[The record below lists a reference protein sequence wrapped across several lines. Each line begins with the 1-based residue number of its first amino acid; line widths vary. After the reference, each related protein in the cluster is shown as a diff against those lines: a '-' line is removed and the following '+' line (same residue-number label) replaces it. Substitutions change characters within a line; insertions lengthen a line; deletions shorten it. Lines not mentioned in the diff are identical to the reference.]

1 MPYFITDQAD
11 GCDGWATVKD
21 DGEVIGCH
29 ADKQGAIDQ
38 MVAVSLAE
46 DMEPGGERALP
57 DNYRPALAADVPD
70 GRACGNCLFYDE
82 SNVQGDRAWCQRWSD
97 YVSGA
102 YYCNAWQADE
112 DDDRSGKRDAG
123 DPLIIVSDFD
133 NTLRMSGG
141 DPSGGVIE
149 HLKAVNAQGVLVV
162 IVTARNERDR
172 DTVTAWLV
180 DHGVPYH
187 DVVMNPGA
195 GDPTAF
201 KVYVAQDLLDDF
213 QIVEWIDDNGDTR
226 TALTQLGIHVS
237 PPSNYRS
244 AVAAG
249 QVREVESRAVD
260 VPGYVRRA
268 AARGLQLR
276 ADGRGGAGLTDQTI
290 REARA
295 MANGDMTD
303 DKVIRA
309 AAWAARHRVDLEAP
323 ANSDPSHP
331 RWPGPGA
338 VAHYLWGIDPLN
350 PNPARSWL
358 DRQAAI
364 ISEQQQEEGRLM
376 PGKMEIRAFTEAI
389 EVRAGGDGMSF
400 TGYAAVFDSP
410 SEPLPFIERIAPGAF
425 ASTIRSKNNVYLLR
439 NHDFGSPLAR
449 TRNKSMTLT
458 EDGHGLRVEAKLPDT
473 TDGRDLAVLL
483 RDGIV
488 DSMSFGFSVPK
499 NGDVW
504 SDDGMQRTLRSVR
517 LHEVSIVTMPAYR
530 ATTASVRSIDRL
542 ADVTG
547 LDPDAIGSA
556 LDALE
561 AGQTLSNDQADL
573 IGSIVGRLKPAD
585 VAPAPEAA
593 PVPDPAVS
601 LDLLR
606 KRLEL
611 AAKL

>member
-57 DNYRPALAADVPD
+57 DNYRPALTADVPD

-102 YYCNAWQADE
+102 YYCNAWQADG
-112 DDDRSGKRDAG
+112 DDDRSGNRDAG

-133 NTLRMSGG
+133 GTLRMSGG
-141 DPSGGVIE
+141 DPSVGVIE
-149 HLKAVNAQGVLVV
+149 HLKAVNAQGVLVW

-172 DTVTAWLV
+172 ESVTSWLV
-180 DHGVPYH
+180 DHGVPH
-187 DVVMNPGA
+187 HAVTMNPGA
-195 GDPTAF
+195 GDPTAY
-201 KVYVAQDLLDDF
+201 KVYVAQDLLDGH

-226 TALTQLGIHVS
+226 SALTQLGIHTT
-237 PPSNYRS
+237 PPSNYRAAS
-244 AVAAG
+244 VASN
-249 QVREVESRAVD
+249 VRAIEVRAVN

-268 AARGLQLR
+268 AERGLAYR
-276 ADGRGGAGLTDQTI
+276 ADGRGGNGLTDQTI
-290 REARA
+290 REARDI
-295 MANGDMTD
+295 ANGTMTE

-309 AAWAARHRVDLEAP
+309 AAWAARHRGDLDAP
-323 ANSDPSHP
+323 ANSDPTHP
-331 RWPGPGA
+331 RFPGPGA

-350 PNPARSWL
+350 PSPARDWL
-358 DRQAAI
+358 DRQAAMI
-364 ISEQQQEEGRLM
+364 IESQQQEGRTM
-376 PGKMEIRAFTEAI
+376 PGKMEIRAFTESI

-400 TGYAAVFDSP
+400 SGYAAVFDSP

-425 ASTIRSKNNVYLLR
+425 ASTIRSRNNVYLLR
-439 NHDFGSPLAR
+439 NHDFAHPLAR

-458 EDGHGLRVEAKLPDT
+458 EDGHGLRVDASLPDT

-499 NGDVW
+499 NGDTW
-504 SDDGMQRTLRSVR
+504 SEDGMSRTLRSVR

-530 ATTASVRSIDRL
+530 ATSASVRSIDRL

-547 LDPDAIGSA
+547 LDPDQIGSA

-561 AGQTLSNDQADL
+561 AGQSLSTDQADL

-585 VAPAPEAA
+585 VVADTAPSA
-593 PVPDPAVS
+593 DPAVS

>member
-1 MPYFITDQAD
+1 MPYFITDQAE
-11 GCDGWATVKD
+11 GCDGWATVKE

-29 ADKQGAIDQ
+29 MSKQDAIDQ

-46 DMEPGGERALP
+46 DMEPGGER
-57 DNYRPALAADVPD
+57 
-70 GRACGNCLFYDE
+70 
-82 SNVQGDRAWCQRWSD
+82 D
-97 YVSGA
+97 Y
-102 YYCNAWQADE
+102 
-112 DDDRSGKRDAG
+112 G

-141 DPSGGVIE
+141 DPSVGVIE
-149 HLKAVNAQGVLVV
+149 HLKMVNGQGVLVW
-162 IVTARNERDR
+162 IVTARNESER
-172 DTVTAWLV
+172 DTVTSWLQ

-187 DVVMNPGA
+187 ELRMNPGA
-195 GDPTAF
+195 GDPTAY
-201 KVYVAQDLLDDF
+201 KTYVAQDLLDDH

-226 TALTQLGIHVS
+226 AALNQLGINTS

-244 AVAAG
+244 AAG
-249 QVREVESRAVD
+249 VVSESRAVD

-268 AARGLQLR
+268 AARGLELQ
-276 ADGRGGAGLTDQTI
+276 ADGKGGSGLTDQTI
-290 REARA
+290 REARD
-295 MANGDMTD
+295 MAAGRMTD

-323 ANSDPSHP
+323 ANTDPSHP

-350 PNPARSWL
+350 PEPARNWL
-358 DRQAAI
+358 DRQSAI
-364 ISEQQQEEGRLM
+364 ITEQQQTEGRLM

-425 ASTIRSKNNVYLLR
+425 ASTIKSRNNVYLLA
-439 NHDFGSPLAR
+439 NHDFAAPLAR

-473 TDGRDLAVLL
+473 THGRDLAVLL

-499 NGDVW
+499 NGDAW
-504 SDDGMQRTLRSVR
+504 SEDGMQRTLKSVR

-530 ATTASVRSIDRL
+530 ATSAAVRSIDRL

-561 AGQTLSNDQADL
+561 AGQSLSLDQADL
-573 IGSIVGRLKPAD
+573 IGSIVGRLRPAD
-585 VAPAPEAA
+585 DPAPVVSAPATDAA
-593 PVPDPAVS
+593 VT

-606 KRLEL
+606 KRLDM

>member
-29 ADKQGAIDQ
+29 MTKQGAIDQ

-46 DMEPGGERALP
+46 DMEPGGERELP
-57 DNYRPALAADVPD
+57 ANYRPALSPDVPG

-82 SNVQGDRAWCQRWSD
+82 SNVQDDKAWCLRWND
-97 YVSGA
+97 YVNGA
-102 YYCNAWQADE
+102 YYCNAWQPDPE
-112 DDDRSGKRDAG
+112 HDDGEARDYG

-141 DPSGGVIE
+141 DPSVGVIE
-149 HLKAVNAQGVLVV
+149 HLKSVNAQGVLVW
-162 IVTARNERDR
+162 IVTARNESDR
-172 DTVTAWLV
+172 DVVTSWLTE
-180 DHGVPYH
+180 HGVPFH
-187 DVVMNPGA
+187 EVVMNPGA

-201 KVYVAQDLLDDF
+201 KTYVADDLLDDH
-213 QIVEWIDDNGDTR
+213 QIMEWIDDNGDTR
-226 TALTQLGIHVS
+226 QALAQLGIHVS
-237 PPSNYRS
+237 PPSNYR
-244 AVAAG
+244 AAPRVTSE
-249 QVREVESRAVD
+249 QRAVD

-268 AARGLQLR
+268 AERGLQLR
-276 ADGRGGAGLTDQTI
+276 ADGKGGSGLTDQTI
-290 REARA
+290 REARD
-295 MANGDMTD
+295 MANGRMTD

-323 ANSDPSHP
+323 ANSDASHP

-350 PNPARSWL
+350 PEPARNWL

-364 ISEQQQEEGRLM
+364 ISEQQQTEGRLM

-425 ASTIRSKNNVYLLR
+425 ASTIRSRNNVYLLA
-439 NHDFGSPLAR
+439 NHDFTTPLAR

-473 TDGRDLAVLL
+473 TVGRDLAVLL

-499 NGDVW
+499 NGDAW
-504 SDDGMQRTLRSVR
+504 SEDGMQRTLKSVR

-530 ATTASVRSIDRL
+530 ATSASVRSIDRL

-547 LDPDAIGSA
+547 LDPQLIGSA

-561 AGQTLSNDQADL
+561 AGQSLSADQADL

-585 VAPAPEAA
+585 VAPEPVAA
-593 PVPDPAVS
+593 AATPDAAVT
-601 LDLLR
+601 LDVLR